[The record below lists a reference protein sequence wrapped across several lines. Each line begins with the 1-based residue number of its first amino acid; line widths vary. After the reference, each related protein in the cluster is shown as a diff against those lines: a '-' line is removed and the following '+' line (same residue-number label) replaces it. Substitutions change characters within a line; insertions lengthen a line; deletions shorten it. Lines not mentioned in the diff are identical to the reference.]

1 MAARP
6 DLTAWCPPVEGIE
19 EVFHAHFIDHSYPM
33 HTHDA
38 WTLLIVDEGMVRYDL
53 DRHEHGV
60 LTDVVTL
67 LPPHVPH
74 NGGAAT
80 PEGFRKRVLYLDIG
94 QVDVELVGMAVD
106 RPVVHDPALR
116 RRIDRLHSTL
126 AEPGDELEA
135 ASRLALV
142 SERLEQHLRNRV
154 EPVRHPHDRRVAH
167 RLRDLLDERFVAG
180 ITLQEAALRLHAHH
194 THLVRA
200 FSREFGMAPHQY
212 VTGRRVDLA
221 RRLLLQGRPAPEVA
235 AAAGFYD
242 QSHLARHFK
251 RVVGTSPGHYARTG
265 RTLAPPAA

>member
-1 MAARP
+1 MAVRP
-6 DLTAWCPPVEGIE
+6 DITAWCPPVEGIE

-53 DRHEHGV
+53 DRHEHGA
-60 LTDVVTL
+60 LTRAVTL

-80 PEGFRKRVLYLDIG
+80 AEGFRKRVLYLNIA
-94 QVDVELVGMAVD
+94 QVDEELVGMAVD

-116 RRIDRLHSTL
+116 RRIDRLHATL
-126 AEPGDELEA
+126 ADPGEELEA

-142 SERLEQHLRNRV
+142 SERLEQHLRNHL
-154 EPVRHPHDRRVAH
+154 EPVRHAHDRRVAH

-180 ITLQEAALRLHAHH
+180 ITLQEAALLLHAHH
-194 THLVRA
+194 THLVRS

-221 RRLLLQGRPAPEVA
+221 RRLLLQGLPAPEVA
-235 AAAGFYD
+235 ASAGFYD

-251 RVVGTSPGHYARTG
+251 RVVGTSPGHYARTR
-265 RTLAPPAA
+265 RTLGVPAG